1 MNKEYLEALNWLL
14 ANETI
19 YRGRTQLPITP
30 ALRYIK
36 HLLESIDNTKP
47 NEGLNK
53 LEELKYNIQD
63 EIGYHYSG
71 YTCCKEEMHKYDE
84 DFAVIEKSLL
94 NAQKEHAALEIIKEK
109 KVDMWH
115 LTDLLEQT
123 YEMYL
128 AFCKSE
134 KYEEDYIL
142 TEEEF
147 DLLKE
152 VLE

>member
-1 MNKEYLEALNWLL
+1 MTGLEALNDLIEDL
-14 ANETI
+14 QQDN
-19 YRGRTQLPITP
+19 GV
-30 ALRYIK
+30 
-36 HLLESIDNTKP
+36 SIICKEKVEN
-47 NEGLNK
+47 
-53 LEELKYNIQD
+53 ELK
-63 EIGYHYSG
+63 
-71 YTCCKEEMHKYDE
+71 
-84 DFAVIEKSLL
+84 
-94 NAQKEHAALEIIKEK
+94 ALEIIKKK

-147 DLLKE
+147 ATVKE
-152 VLE
+152 ALE